1 METQQLL
8 KTRLE
13 LPFSPA
19 NGYMPKELRS
29 HELQAFFL
37 QRSELVIS
45 EILHLS
51 EFSFIREG
59 GGGGVGGEIHVKAD
73 DTLGGPRWRCLK

>member
-13 LPFSPA
+13 LPLFSS

-29 HELQAFFL
+29 YELQALFL
-37 QRSELVIS
+37 QQSELVIS
-45 EILHLS
+45 ESRLALYRV
-51 EFSFIREG
+51 FSFW
-59 GGGGVGGEIHVKAD
+59 GVVELHVKAD